1 MILAPSRRRRIGFA
15 PRSTQTSLTREQLLD
30 RWSSHT
36 AEAGPDLGASAGPPL
51 ATLRVRS
58 GLQRGASALPIR
70 GPVAGIGA
78 DEANEVVLNGLG
90 IAPRHAQLRL
100 RGGVWSLVDLES
112 PAGSWVDG
120 EAIRGESPLAPGSAV
135 RIGNV
140 VMAFDPE
147 DRWQDSPVEPP
158 APVRDL
164 FAFHREVTRPVW
176 PTVLFALGAVGIVVA
191 LYFLIRN
198 I

>member
-15 PRSTQTSLTREQLLD
+15 PRSTQTSLTVEPLLE

-36 AEAGPDLGASAGPPL
+36 ADAGSGLGASAGLPL

-58 GLQRGASALPIR
+58 GLQRGVSSLPIP
-70 GPVAGIGA
+70 GPVAVIGA
-78 DEANEVVLNGLG
+78 DEANEVVLSGLG

-100 RGGVWSLVDLES
+100 RGGVWSLMDLGS

-140 VMAFDPE
+140 LMAFDPE
-147 DRWQDSPVEPP
+147 DRWQDSPVGSPVP
-158 APVRDL
+158 ARDL
-164 FAFHREVTRPVW
+164 FALQSSRPVW
-176 PTVLFALGAVGIVVA
+176 PTVLFALGAVGIAVA